1 MASAERGM
9 LKYVGDTCVIWG
21 VSLEANREDIVL
33 VVSGNVQIFRS
44 SSLMLEFKG
53 SKLQFR
59 DMLLA
64 LEHEPM
70 QILPKLW
77 RLVEAG
83 H

>member
-1 MASAERGM
+1 M

-33 VVSGNVQIFRS
+33 VVSGDVQVFRS

-53 SKLQFR
+53 SELQFR

-64 LEHEPM
+64 LEHESM

-77 RLVEAG
+77 RMVEAG